1 MPSLVVKAFP
11 SQIFTRLQVY
21 VAEQWQIVVADAC
34 LHAFGFIRE
43 SRKADGNENSFY
55 PFVEA
60 LVCLSCLSCRTVPVY

>member
-21 VAEQWQIVVADAC
+21 VAEQWQVVVSDARI
-34 LHAFGFIRE
+34 HAFDFIRE
-43 SRKADGNENSFY
+43 SRKADGNKNCFY

-60 LVCLSCLSCRTVPVY
+60 LARL